1 MPFLLCC
8 HVYHLSITYTLFTLR
23 KNSNHGSIER
33 TVVHLTS
40 APFDKTMV
48 VVVVRDACN
57 SCALALFTFKADELK
72 MFCRF

>member
-1 MPFLLCC
+1 MPFVLFC
-8 HVYHLSITYTLFTLR
+8 HVYHLSIAYTQFSLG

-40 APFDKTMV
+40 VPSDRTMV
-48 VVVVRDACN
+48 FVGRDACN
-57 SCALALFTFKADELK
+57 SCLLVLFTFKADELK